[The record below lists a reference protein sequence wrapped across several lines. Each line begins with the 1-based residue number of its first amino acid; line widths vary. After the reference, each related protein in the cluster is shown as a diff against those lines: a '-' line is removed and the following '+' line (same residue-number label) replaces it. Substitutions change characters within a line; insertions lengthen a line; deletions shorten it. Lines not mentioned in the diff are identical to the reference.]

1 MLYAHAVRS
10 YVFAALLARHDR
22 MHVDDE
28 ALYVGCVLHDIGL
41 TPDYEQP
48 VAPFEQVSADIAV
61 ALAGRFGWPSERRET
76 LADAI
81 VLHMAAEVGADESP
95 EARALEAGVA
105 VDCTGRRLDDIAAP
119 AVAEVLRQLPRGPFK
134 RDFAA
139 LLKQEATRQPDRWHG
154 GAEVE
159 HLLPGYWSEAA
170 SSFRQAGIDADQ
182 HAVALP
188 ARWLAHQPAP
198 TVHAMASRPIGGLT
212 EEGESPCS
220 VTWD

>member
-1 MLYAHAVRS
+1 MKGRAAGPPQGASLPFTPHPIEVAGVRLPDSEATRAAEQLCRQASSRMLYAHAVRS

-28 ALYVGCVLHDIGL
+28 LLYVGCVLHDIGL

-134 RDFAA
+134 REFGA
-139 LLKQEATRQPDRWHG
+139 LLKQEATRKP
-154 GAEVE
+154 
-159 HLLPGYWSEAA
+159 A
-170 SSFRQAGIDADQ
+170 SSAAMCTHDGLLDRIAATPFRDTA
-182 HAVALP
+182 
-188 ARWLAHQPAP
+188 
-198 TVHAMASRPIGGLT
+198 
-212 EEGESPCS
+212 
-220 VTWD
+220 